1 MSDKCS
7 NLSLI
12 KLDSQTNV
20 KSKDTLSYDT
30 YLKKKT
36 ENCVKRYKPKRV
48 CFVQKNLGL

>member
-1 MSDKCS
+1 MPIPC
-7 NLSLI
+7 LSQI
-12 KLDSQTNV
+12 KLGSQENTR
-20 KSKDTLSYDT
+20 SKNPLSYDT